1 MKQYFRDIGQKL
13 WFNLLAI
20 ILGIVLFTLYLLF
33 DKGYLWLGFLFSILI
48 IIPAGYRI
56 WKYKRK

>member
-1 MKQYFRDIGQKL
+1 MKQYFREIGQKL

>member
-1 MKQYFRDIGQKL
+1 MKQYFREIGQKL

-56 WKYKRK
+56 